1 MQHLWLHH
9 RKPTCS
15 FATYKSLINSIQ
27 FTERNWN
34 SGVSLNNVLQHITL
48 AINADI
54 NYIQF
59 KRRENKPYNNCTHK
73 TRCYLFKYKFQSSL
87 VKMLFQSID
96 FYPISLLEFQN
107 KVYLVANSVNLA
119 PFLLNQQRHE
129 SIRFGEDTVNC
140 QDVLNIM
147 DNIPILKP
155 YSIAVFSS
163 YSYIANTKQSTKT
176 HLIGWHQGNNNS
188 TLHIFLTPTI
198 NEKKCTLT
206 YLNSSNTHKN
216 LYCFKNFYSYS
227 HITEGENQNS
237 QIYCA
242 LQKDQLLNQDFCV
255 CEHSDTN
262 DLYVPGNHNFKS
274 LGEYII
280 ALSVYVYVYDM
291 LLALHISI
299 F

>member
-107 KVYLVANSVNLA
+107 KVYLVANSVNLQSAQKKMAGLWQCTA
-119 PFLLNQQRHE
+119 PKPFEIGTPNFLGILLW
-129 SIRFGEDTVNC
+129 SLIR
-140 QDVLNIM
+140 
-147 DNIPILKP
+147 
-155 YSIAVFSS
+155 S
-163 YSYIANTKQSTKT
+163 
-176 HLIGWHQGNNNS
+176 
-188 TLHIFLTPTI
+188 
-198 NEKKCTLT
+198 
-206 YLNSSNTHKN
+206 
-216 LYCFKNFYSYS
+216 
-227 HITEGENQNS
+227 
-237 QIYCA
+237 
-242 LQKDQLLNQDFCV
+242 
-255 CEHSDTN
+255 
-262 DLYVPGNHNFKS
+262 
-274 LGEYII
+274 
-280 ALSVYVYVYDM
+280 
-291 LLALHISI
+291 
-299 F
+299 